1 MVLKY
6 LFYEMFGWFNF
17 LPISFAS
24 HTYLWKHHLTID
36 STGSFWVGFYMHRSM
51 EFDNLVGLLSSLR
64 QFDMVCQ
71 VWFVWDFV
79 KGLFQSK
86 LREDQQI
93 LTRALVLSVPFVLL
107 SSKSNSLSAGF
118 SFASPGYTI
127 GLIFFCVQSSWF

>member
-1 MVLKY
+1 MKC
-6 LFYEMFGWFNF
+6 
-17 LPISFAS
+17 
-24 HTYLWKHHLTID
+24 
-36 STGSFWVGFYMHRSM
+36 
-51 EFDNLVGLLSSLR
+51 LVGLIFYRFHLHPTHIFENIIWRLIQLVVFELVFICTGAWSLTIWLVS
-64 QFDMVCQ
+64 FQ
-71 VWFVWDFV
+71 VWDNLIWSAKFWFVWDFV